1 MGIVTGNGSS
11 LRLPAVVTE
20 LGREVGLQS
29 GHEPGHEPGPG
40 SFQVID
46 GSVSR
51 LEASPAK
58 PRRRWSA
65 AAKERI
71 VAEAMVPGANVSAVA
86 RSHGLSPQQVFTW
99 RRDAVRRARQAE
111 AVAETAFAVV
121 EIDEQPSSSDAIA
134 DAGAGADVVELTV
147 GDVTLRLGPRVP
159 ASRVRDLLRAVRS
172 A

>member
-1 MGIVTGNGSS
+1 M
-11 LRLPAVVTE
+11 
-20 LGREVGLQS
+20 QS
-29 GHEPGHEPGPG
+29 GHEPGPG
-40 SFQVID
+40 SFQIID

-51 LEASPAK
+51 PDASPAT

-99 RRDAVRRARQAE
+99 RRTAVRRARREAE
-111 AVAETAFAVV
+111 AAAPPAFAIVEVAEEA
-121 EIDEQPSSSDAIA
+121 PSAGTVA
-134 DAGAGADVVELTV
+134 DAGAGTDVVELTV
-147 GDVTLRLGPRVP
+147 ADVTLRLGPRVP
-159 ASRVRDLLRAVRS
+159 ASRVRELLRAVRS